1 MFAAAQV
8 LGGNTP
14 LRMGEPPT
22 NQTSAQASPQ
32 RRFIQVCQYRSCQRF
47 QTAEVLAALKQYAS
61 PELMVAASSCLG
73 QCGSGPTVRVV
84 PDNVWYCR
92 VRPND
97 AHEIFEQ
104 HIHQGKPV
112 KRLLHPRFHP
122 DYNRLLKRLETQE

>member
-1 MFAAAQV
+1 PMDKFPA
-8 LGGNTP
+8 NHS
-14 LRMGEPPT
+14 T
-22 NQTSAQASPQ
+22 NQPP

-47 QTAEVLAALKQYAS
+47 NSAAVLKALKQHAS

-92 VRPND
+92 VRPQD
-97 AHEIFEQ
+97 ADEICEQ
-104 HIHQGKPV
+104 HINQGKPI

-122 DYNRLLKRLETQE
+122 DYNRLMQRLESQAEEV